1 MSNEIN
7 EIATLMAPG
16 IPFSTKDLKN
26 KNTKAEYI
34 RLDRED
40 ALRSILR
47 SHVATK
53 LMVVYN
59 EC

>member
-34 RLDRED
+34 GLDRED

-47 SHVATK
+47 SHVAT
-53 LMVVYN
+53 N
-59 EC
+59 GSI